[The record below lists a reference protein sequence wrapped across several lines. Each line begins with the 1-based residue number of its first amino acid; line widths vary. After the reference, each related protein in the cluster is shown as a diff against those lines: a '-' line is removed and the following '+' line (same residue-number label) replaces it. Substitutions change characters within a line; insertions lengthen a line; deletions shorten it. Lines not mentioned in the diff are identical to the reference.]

1 MSLGLNITAAK
12 FNLRSYELWP
22 RKLQLTWD
30 DPVLKNF
37 VGESAVNVHIY
48 LGLMLIYANFNWHAQ
63 TMDSTYKNYPK

>member
-37 VGESAVNVHIY
+37 VGESAANVHIY
-48 LGLMLIYANFNWHAQ
+48 FGLMLIYANFDWHAQ
-63 TMDSTYKNYPK
+63 SMDST